1 MRPWWR
7 EFRNDE
13 GGAIALKFAFIVP
26 PLALLI
32 AAAVDLR
39 AVAAQRADFQQ
50 VAEAAALAGAG
61 EMSMAVSDEVAIER
75 AKAFA
80 EAQLADSAYV
90 ALVEPTIEPMGSTR
104 VLDVEISTKR
114 PSFFGNLLPPGG
126 WDVRASAAAASVS
139 KVPLCVIASGASDR
153 KDKVIL
159 IADQGIITAPA
170 CLIHSNYDIDAGK
183 GQISASLVQAV
194 TTARGSILPSANVGA
209 VPLDDPFAAA
219 AIIDQQSCSGVKEEK
234 ITFESGFHT
243 IPAGV
248 HCGGFQ
254 IKKTAQVTLA
264 AGDHYF
270 LKGDLEVDDDARL
283 VGVDVALV
291 FDRDS
296 KSDFKGKS
304 SIDLDG
310 RKAGPFA
317 GFVIITTRQ
326 NDHDFKINSD
336 RVSRLLGVL
345 YIPAARLFIE
355 GGKDIA
361 KDSDWTVIVAESI
374 ELKGSPSLFINANYA
389 GSDVPVPDG
398 VGPRQGNARLVR

>member
-1 MRPWWR
+1 MRAWWR
-7 EFRNDE
+7 EFRNDDR
-13 GGAIALKFAFIVP
+13 GAIALKFAFIVP

-61 EMSMAVSDEVAIER
+61 EMSMAVSDDVAIER
-75 AKAFA
+75 ARAFA
-80 EAQLADSAYV
+80 EAQLKDSAYV
-90 ALVEPTIEPMGSTR
+90 ALVEPTIEPMGSSR

-139 KVPLCVIASGASDR
+139 RVPLCIIASGASDR
-153 KDKVIL
+153 RDKVIL
-159 IADQGIITAPA
+159 VADRGVITAPQ

-194 TTARGSILPSANVGA
+194 TTARGSILPGANVGA
-209 VPLDDPFAAA
+209 VPLEDPFAAT
-219 AIIDQQSCSGVKEEK
+219 AILTDQSCSGGEQQVQYEG
-234 ITFESGFHT
+234 GFHT
-243 IPAGV
+243 IAAGV

-254 IKKTAQVTLA
+254 LKKGAQVTLA
-264 AGDHYF
+264 PGDHYF
-270 LKGDLEVDDDARL
+270 IKGDLDVDDESRL
-283 VGVDVALV
+283 VGVDVALI
-291 FDRDS
+291 FDRNS
-296 KSDFKGKS
+296 KSDFKGHS
-304 SIDLDG
+304 TVDLDG
-310 RKAGPFA
+310 RKTGPFA
-317 GFVIITTRQ
+317 GFVIITTRN
-326 NDHDFKINSD
+326 NDQDFKINSD

-345 YIPAARLFIE
+345 YIPSARLFIE

-398 VGPRQGNARLVR
+398 VGPRQGTARLVR

>member
-1 MRPWWR
+1 MRPPIL
-7 EFRNDE
+7 NLLSDE
-13 GGAIALKFAFIVP
+13 GGAIALKFALIIP

-39 AVAAQRADFQQ
+39 AVAAQRGDFQQ

-61 EMSMAVSDEVAIER
+61 EMSMAVGDTVAIER
-75 AKAFA
+75 ARAFA
-80 EAQLADSAYV
+80 QAQLKDSAT
-90 ALVEPTIEPMGSTR
+90 AILIEPTIEPMGSTR
-104 VLDVEISTKR
+104 VLNVEISTKR

-126 WDVRASAAAASVS
+126 WDVRAAAAAASVS
-139 KVPLCVIASGASDR
+139 RVPLCIIASGDKADK
-153 KDKVIL
+153 KDKVIQ
-159 IADQGIITAPA
+159 IADQGMITAPG

-183 GQISASLVQAV
+183 GQISAGLVQAV
-194 TTARGSILPSANVGA
+194 TAAKGSILPGANTGA
-209 VPLDDPFAAA
+209 VPLDDPFAGT
-219 AIIDQQSCSGVKEEK
+219 AIATDQSCAGKDQK
-234 ITFESGFHT
+234 IQYESGFHT

-254 IKKTAQVTLA
+254 IKKTAVVTLGP
-264 AGDHYF
+264 GDHYF

-283 VGVDVALV
+283 VGVDVALI
-291 FDRDS
+291 FDRES

-310 RKAGPFA
+310 RKSGPFA
-317 GFVIITTRQ
+317 GFVIITTRN

-374 ELKGSPSLFINANYA
+374 ELKGRPSLFINSNYA

-398 VGPRQGNARLVR
+398 VGPRQGTSRLVR